1 MKLFVGLATFML
13 FSLSALGFSD
23 VDFDHSNGYDR
34 MKEYSVKYID
44 PDADEYVDL
53 LRKNYLQLLP
63 SKIKSNQNPLIPKVV
78 HQIWLGPASIPQNY
92 KYYLETWKKHHPGWE
107 FKIWTEKEILAE
119 NFASMDLYQKA
130 RSYAEKSDI
139 VRYEILYRYGG
150 LYIDTD
156 IECYSNFDDLHH
168 KYNFYVNM
176 EPPAV
181 NKKRVS
187 ILNAMIGS
195 IPNHPIFTQAL
206 ANIRNNW
213 DLIENKFE
221 ENFSNSRSSFARS
234 SHNLAVLRTM
244 HSFGD
249 AVLNYLASKDQ
260 PIDKNM
266 VLPGGYNIPYYF
278 VDRYPLINRLSL
290 LFRNKSKVTN
300 KVIMQPE
307 TMSFHFYDKN
317 NSLLPEMSFA
327 RALYN
332 GSWIKGYAD
341 KPLHF
346 KDKYYLNFEGL
357 FDVNSPISISYK
369 LKPTIAEIIYL
380 ENDSNLSSEA
390 LEQLKTAWQN
400 LNPDFQVEII
410 AKQAFIKRFY
420 LLKEKGGVYVESSF
434 KPANLH
440 EFQYKYDFY
449 SLADTKLAW
458 NKLGISS
465 QIIAGKANHAIF
477 NNFILDY
484 QNSSAKETLSE
495 KELKQLYLENVYK
508 YYKLD
513 GKSIVLPEIYFNKK
527 RP

>member
-1 MKLFVGLATFML
+1 MKASLGLLVFML

-44 PDADEYVDL
+44 PDADKFVNL
-53 LRKNYLQLLP
+53 LRENYNNLLP
-63 SKIKSNQNPLIPKVV
+63 SKIKSNPSPLIPKII
-78 HQIWLGPASIPQNY
+78 HQIWLGPSAIPQNY
-92 KYYLETWKKHHPGWE
+92 KYYLETWKKHHPNWE

-119 NFASMDLYQKA
+119 NFTSMDLYQKA
-130 RSYAEKSDI
+130 RNYAEKSDI

-156 IECYSNFDDLHH
+156 IECYSSFDELHH

-195 IPNHPIFTQAL
+195 VPNHPIFSKAL

-213 DLIENKFE
+213 DSIE
-221 ENFSNSRSSFARS
+221 ENFEKKFSNSRSSFARS

-249 AVLNYLASKDQ
+249 AVLSYLSSKDQ
-260 PIDKNM
+260 LIDKNM
-266 VLPGGYNIPYYF
+266 VLPGGYNIPLYF
-278 VDRYPLINRLSL
+278 VNRYPIINRLSL
-290 LFRNKSKVTN
+290 LFRGKSKVTN
-300 KVIMQPE
+300 KVIIQPE

-317 NSLLPEMSFA
+317 NSLLPDMSFA
-327 RALYN
+327 RGLYN

-341 KPLHF
+341 KILHF

-357 FDVNSPISISYK
+357 FDLNSPVYLTYK
-369 LKPTIAEIIYL
+369 LKPTIAEVIYI
-380 ENDSNLSSEA
+380 ENNDDLSLDSLNE
-390 LEQLKTAWQN
+390 LKSAWQK
-400 LNPDFQVEII
+400 LNPDFKIEII
-410 AKQAFIKRFY
+410 EKQPFINRFY
-420 LLKEKGGVYVESSF
+420 LLNEKGGVYVEASF

-449 SLADTKLAW
+449 ALADTKLAW
-458 NKLGISS
+458 NKLGVSN
-465 QIIAGKANHAIF
+465 QIIAGRAGHTIFSNLIAN
-477 NNFILDY
+477 Y
-484 QNSSAKETLSE
+484 ENSSVKTTLNE
-495 KELKQLYLENVYK
+495 QKQLYLENIYK

-513 GKSIVLPEIYFNKK
+513 GKSIILPEIYFNKK